1 MFHLEMFSFE
11 IRACYSYWC
20 CWCNSVKFPLLSWL
34 SAEYWRKSY
43 FMSYPPFLKFIVT
56 SVFLHV
62 VLMVH
67 FFVPSVI
74 SLCGVVCVVHWT
86 LIKWIQNILFWN
98 KLWHNYPFFTFFAT
112 LCFIG
117 CRLRKF
123 HDINVIQCI
132 LFLDYNISLLLFMSL
147 HAHFYFLII

>member
-1 MFHLEMFSFE
+1 MCMHVHVICFILK
-11 IRACYSYWC
+11 C
-20 CWCNSVKFPLLSWL
+20 FPLRYGPVTVIGVVGVILFNSHCYPDYQL
-34 SAEYWRKSY
+34 KYWRKSY
-43 FMSYPPFLKFIVT
+43 CMSYPPFLKFVVT

-62 VLMVH
+62 VSMVH

-74 SLCGVVCVVHWT
+74 SLCGVVRVVHWT
-86 LIKWIQNILFWN
+86 LIKWQNILFWN

-123 HDINVIQCI
+123 HDIIKCDTVYPVSG
-132 LFLDYNISLLLFMSL
+132 L
-147 HAHFYFLII
+147 